1 MAPARGVPLPGP
13 TPLPADDFLSLD
25 GAWAWGPLGQKS
37 LLTSGG
43 PTMAMKTHRWRLSFL
58 QQLENLSRSPGSQRC
73 RTTQLPHSACCC
85 CDHFLTY
92 YIIYINFPPALFVE
106 IQMTLNTF
114 FSVPWTGDWIWKRR
128 GRNNMRILQAKGDIN
143 LLTSSFFPSPVPFSC
158 FPHWLYRVTLPQRY
172 QCNYRARQINVDFQL
187 PGSHVRALFCRAA
200 FVRPGLE
207 SRNMLSNNPTGASKG
222 LKGAAAHFTIVVL
235 VIQQIRYLPELL
247 L

>member
-1 MAPARGVPLPGP
+1 
-13 TPLPADDFLSLD
+13 
-25 GAWAWGPLGQKS
+25 
-37 LLTSGG
+37 
-43 PTMAMKTHRWRLSFL
+43 
-58 QQLENLSRSPGSQRC
+58 
-73 RTTQLPHSACCC
+73 
-85 CDHFLTY
+85 
-92 YIIYINFPPALFVE
+92 
-106 IQMTLNTF
+106 
-114 FSVPWTGDWIWKRR
+114 
-128 GRNNMRILQAKGDIN
+128 MRILQAKGDIN

-187 PGSHVRALFCRAA
+187 PWSHVRALFCRAA

-247 L
+247 LQNCILWEFVTSLQKMLLHFLLGPMQSNQNQIPKELKIIIWQV